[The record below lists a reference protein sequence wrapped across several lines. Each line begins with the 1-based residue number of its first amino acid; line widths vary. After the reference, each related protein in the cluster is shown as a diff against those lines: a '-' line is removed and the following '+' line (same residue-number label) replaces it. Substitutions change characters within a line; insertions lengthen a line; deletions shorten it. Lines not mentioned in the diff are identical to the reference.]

1 MRILSVGL
9 LIIHGILLLWSVGGF
24 LEMILPSVPWKPFTN
39 PDFPDWLLLFH
50 WGSVLIASVGF
61 LHGYRTRWNRTPA
74 FMAGAYGLMGLVCV
88 VETFGYMTSSMKYL
102 AMSAELLTYAAILT
116 LLFRS
121 EYFSNHFRRE
131 SRNTLS
137 T

>member
-1 MRILSVGL
+1 MRILSLAL
-9 LIIHGILLLWSVGGF
+9 LVIHTILLLWSVGGF

-39 PDFPDWLLLFH
+39 PDFPDRLLLFH

-61 LHGYRTRWNRTPA
+61 LHGYRIRWNRTPA

-88 VETFGYMTSSMKYL
+88 VETFGYMTSSTKYL
-102 AMSAELLTYAAILT
+102 AMSAELLTYTAILT

-121 EYFSNHFRRE
+121 EYFTAHFRRE
-131 SRNTLS
+131 RRDTVS